1 MKGAGRLI
9 LLTGATGYIGGR
21 LLRRLE
27 ERAEPLRCLA
37 RDPVRLRGRAA
48 ASTEVV
54 QGDLLDS
61 EGLRRAMEGV
71 HTAYYLVHS
80 MASAGGFEAEET
92 IAANNFIAAARA
104 AGAQH
109 IIYLGGLGGEE
120 AGMSSHLS
128 SRHKVGEILRGSGVA
143 VTEFR
148 AGVVIGS
155 GSLSFEMVRALVERL
170 PVMVTPRWVT
180 ITTQPIAIDDLL
192 AYLVGALDVPAPAGG
207 VVEIGCPDRV
217 TYADLLREYA
227 HQRGL
232 RRLMIPVP
240 FLTPHLSG
248 LWLALVTPLRA
259 RVGRRLIEGLRVPT
273 DVRDAGPAR
282 AYAVSPRSFRKA
294 IAEALRNEDR
304 EIAETRWCDAL
315 SSSAPRKFG
324 GVRFA
329 SRLVDSR
336 QAFVDAP
343 PAAAF
348 ACIRRIG
355 GHTGWYYGQAL
366 WRLRGFL
373 DLMVGGPGLRRGRR
387 DPENLVIGD
396 VVDCWRVEA
405 VEPDRRLLLHAEM
418 RLPGRAWLE
427 FEVSRCREGSIVRQ
441 TALFDPLGLAGLAYW
456 YGIYPLHQLVFAGM
470 LSGIARAA
478 REEALILRG
487 SEMPV
492 G

>member
-1 MKGAGRLI
+1 MTGARRLI

-27 ERAEPLRCLA
+27 ERGESLRCLA

-48 ASTEVV
+48 ATTDVV
-54 QGDLLDS
+54 QGDLLQPD
-61 EGLRRAMEGV
+61 GLQRAMAGV

-80 MASAGGFEAEET
+80 MASAGGFEAEE
-92 IAANNFIAAARA
+92 NSAARNFVVA
-104 AGAQH
+104 ARTAGVEH
-109 IIYLGGLGGEE
+109 IIYLGGLGAEG
-120 AGMSSHLS
+120 AGRSSHLS
-128 SRHKVGEILRGSGVA
+128 SRHRVGEILRGSGCV

-170 PVMVTPRWVT
+170 PVMVTPRWVKVP
-180 ITTQPIAIDDLL
+180 TQPIAIDDLL
-192 AYLVGALDVPAPAGG
+192 AYLVAALDVPAPARG

-227 HQRGL
+227 RQRGL

-248 LWLALVTPLRA
+248 LWLRLVTPLRA

-273 DVRDAGPAR
+273 DVRDPGPAR
-282 AYAVSPRSFRKA
+282 AYPVSPRGFGQA
-294 IAEALRNEDR
+294 IADALRNEDG
-304 EIAETRWCDAL
+304 EFAETRWCDAL

-324 GVRFA
+324 GVRFG

-336 QAFVDAP
+336 ETFVEAP

-355 GHTGWYYGQAL
+355 GGAGWYYGNSL
-366 WRLRGFL
+366 WQLRGIL
-373 DLMVGGPGLRRGRR
+373 DLMAGGPGLRRGRR
-387 DPENLVIGD
+387 DPENLVVGD

-405 VEPDRRLLLHAEM
+405 VEPDRRLVLHAEM

-427 FEVSRCREGSIVRQ
+427 FEVSRRQGGSIVRQ

-456 YGIYPLHQLVFAGM
+456 YGIWPLHQLVFAGM
-470 LSGIARAA
+470 LRGIARAA
-478 REEALILRG
+478 REETARRR
-487 SEMPV
+487 
-492 G
+492 